1 MQTKYIT
8 ELPIELRK
16 IIYLGVCR
24 NMRKEKYKNTIPY
37 ESLKTELLED
47 AFHKRIKICSNNTHM
62 VGLTMALRSTL
73 QRPVSIS
80 YLDYVYLIST
90 TTRFYYENST
100 NYILV
105 YGDLDENKTDK
116 LICSN
121 CDECSM
127 QLSHKKKQHICKLC
141 KCKY

>member
-16 IIYLGVCR
+16 IIYIRACR

-37 ESLKTELLED
+37 KSLKTELLED
-47 AFHKRIKICSNNTHM
+47 TFHKRIKICLNNSHLTDAIM
-62 VGLTMALRSTL
+62 VLRSTL
-73 QRPVSIS
+73 QRKISIS
-80 YLDYVYLIST
+80 YLDYLYLLST

-105 YGDLDENKTDK
+105 YGNSDEYKTDK

-121 CDECSM
+121 CDEYSI